1 MKRVSDNSIDI
12 AKKFNWY
19 FIECAENEEMRSI
32 EDIHEDIYKLV
43 KKRII

>member
-1 MKRVSDNSIDI
+1 MKRVSDNSIEI
-12 AKKFNWY
+12 AKKLKWDVMK
-19 FIECAENEEMRSI
+19 CAENDKMRSI